1 MKNFKIR
8 LKAADDYVFSKL
20 SYSVWIML
28 AIAVLTVWQVT
39 EQPSDFMRLRVA
51 EFGAT
56 MLMGSFLFF
65 YLVVW
70 LIGLRISVMT
80 QYLENKK
87 DNDRCRN
94 FNKVAGQARIIQ
106 ANAQAKAEHDA
117 KMAEMNAE
125 LKALQSS

>member
-1 MKNFKIR
+1 MRNLKTR
-8 LKAADDYVFSKL
+8 LRAADNYAFTKL
-20 SYSVWIML
+20 SYGVWVML

-39 EQPSDFMRLRVA
+39 EQPNDFMRLRVA

-56 MLMGSFLFF
+56 VMMGSFLFF
-65 YLVVW
+65 YLFVW
-70 LIGLRISVMT
+70 LLGLRISAMT
-80 QYLENKK
+80 QYLEDKK

-94 FNKVAGQARIIQ
+94 FNQVAGQARIIQ

>member
-1 MKNFKIR
+1 MRNLKTR